1 MTTDYDAIRRTLS
14 LDPTLKHAITF
25 APGIRILRQDPW
37 EALCCFIISQNNNIK
52 RIKGIVQRLCSCP
65 WRADSFQRLLFL
77 SFPSAISCCHIGGTG
92 ATALRLSCQIPAGC
106 CPACQQ
112 RTGAAGC
119 HSADAAGAGARPS
132 DADCR
137 RRSQGRRLCFALR
150 IPSAGVLPDG
160 CLDEAGVCRTLSQR
174 LPDCAQD
181 FIGIAQQYLFHYVRC
196 CPQILEAP
204 EKEAALV

>member
-1 MTTDYDAIRRTLS
+1 MLLYHQSEQQHQAHQRNR
-14 LDPTLKHAITF
+14 PA
-25 APGIRILRQDPW
+25 
-37 EALCCFIISQNNNIK
+37 ALQ
-52 RIKGIVQRLCSCP
+52 LP

-92 ATALRLSCQIPAGC
+92 AAALRLSCQIPAGC

-112 RTGAAGC
+112 WAGAAGC
-119 HSADAAGAGARPS
+119 HSADAAGASACPS

-150 IPSAGVLPDG
+150 IPPAGVLSDG
-160 CLDEAGVCRTLSQR
+160 CLDELYPNG

-181 FIGIAQQYLFHYVRC
+181 FIGIAQQYLFHYARC
-196 CPQILEAP
+196 CPQILETP

>member
-1 MTTDYDAIRRTLS
+1 MLLYHQSEQQHQAHQRNR
-14 LDPTLKHAITF
+14 PA
-25 APGIRILRQDPW
+25 
-37 EALCCFIISQNNNIK
+37 ALQ
-52 RIKGIVQRLCSCP
+52 LP

-77 SFPSAISCCHIGGTG
+77 SFPSAINCCHIGGTG
-92 ATALRLSCQIPAGC
+92 AAALRLSCQIPAGC

-112 RTGAAGC
+112 WAGAAGC
-119 HSADAAGAGARPS
+119 HPANAAGTSACPS

-150 IPSAGVLPDG
+150 IPPAGVLSDG

-174 LPDCAQD
+174 AARLRTRFHRHRPAVSLPLC
-181 FIGIAQQYLFHYVRC
+181 RC
-196 CPQILEAP
+196 CPQILETP